1 MTDDR
6 GGARTLADLALAEL
20 RTAII
25 EGELPPGSP
34 VRLQEQVDRLSMS
47 SVPIREALRF
57 LERSGLVDRTPHRGA
72 QVAEMSARD
81 LNETYTIRLELETM
95 AVRAAAENMTEED
108 RDRLLQM
115 MDRYAEASRRS
126 DPAARGIHGDFHM
139 ALYRLS
145 RSKWLLRLLPMLWDN
160 SERYRR
166 LALPLRGTTE
176 QRIVEHRAIVDA
188 CFAGDPDAAEQS
200 LRDHL
205 RNTFE
210 VAIERLEKEEAEA
223 LATSEE
229 SPSG

>member
-1 MTDDR
+1 MTSDNR
-6 GGARTLADLALAEL
+6 IGARTLADLALAEL

-25 EGELPPGSP
+25 DGDLPPGSP

-57 LERSGLVDRTPHRGA
+57 LERSGLVNRTPHRGA

-108 RDRLLQM
+108 RGRLLEM
-115 MDRYAEASRRS
+115 MDRYADASNRD
-126 DPAARGIHGDFHM
+126 DPKARDIHGDFHM

-145 RSKWLLRLLPMLWDN
+145 ESKWLLRLLPMLWDN

-176 QRIVEHRAIVDA
+176 QRIDEHRAIVDA
-188 CFAGDPDAAEQS
+188 CSVGDPDAAEKA
-200 LRDHL
+200 LRSHL

-210 VAIERLEKEEAEA
+210 AAIERLHEEEIADASIDEP
-223 LATSEE
+223 E
-229 SPSG
+229 

>member
-1 MTDDR
+1 MTDGR

-25 EGELPPGSP
+25 EGDLPPGSP

-81 LNETYTIRLELETM
+81 LNETYTIRSELETM
-95 AVRAAAENMTEED
+95 AVRAAAAHMTEQD
-108 RDRLLQM
+108 RDRLLEL
-115 MDRYAEASRRS
+115 MDRYAEASRS
-126 DPAARGIHGDFHM
+126 GDPAARAIHGDFHM

-145 RSKWLLRLLPMLWDN
+145 HSKWLLRLLPMLWDN

-176 QRIVEHRAIVDA
+176 QRIDEHRAIVDA
-188 CFAGDPDAAEQS
+188 CFAGDPDGAEEA
-200 LRDHL
+200 LRSHL
-205 RNTFE
+205 SNTFE
-210 VAIERLEKEEAEA
+210 VAIERLQKEEAEA
-223 LATSEE
+223 SAEAEPVTE
-229 SPSG
+229 